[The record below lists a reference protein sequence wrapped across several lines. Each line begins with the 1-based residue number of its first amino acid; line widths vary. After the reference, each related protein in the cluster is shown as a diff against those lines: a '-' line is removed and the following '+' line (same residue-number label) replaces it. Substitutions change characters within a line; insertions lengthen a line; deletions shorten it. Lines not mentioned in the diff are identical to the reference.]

1 MLGQIATFI
10 ENLHLS
16 YEEVVYK
23 IPYRNLMIMQ
33 KDKLHNVHGEKIV
46 KGSGKDMAKR
56 RRRNNGK
63 A

>member
-1 MLGQIATFI
+1 
-10 ENLHLS
+10 
-16 YEEVVYK
+16 
-23 IPYRNLMIMQ
+23 MIMQ